1 MIEETDRD
9 NSGAIDFRWKCYK
22 TEFLAFSESCFDII
36 ILLYLL
42 TFSREFCS
50 LMVKRER
57 EKETVED
64 IKQAF
69 RVFDKVCSPMKYL
82 KMKWVPLRMEMAMYP
97 HLNLSLSWIN

>member
-9 NSGAIDFRWKCYK
+9 NSGAIDFRWICYE
-22 TEFLAFSESCFDII
+22 TSVICCFLDPVLILLL
-36 ILLYLL
+36 LLYLL

-69 RVFDKVCSPMKYL
+69 RVFDKVCSPMIDVNH
-82 KMKWVPLRMEMAMYP
+82 KM
-97 HLNLSLSWIN
+97 